1 MEKVLLSLNLLAL
14 MSLAGGQMAQAQVL
28 TGQFV
33 SELEDVDET
42 ETDVNRQA
50 VFALASGD
58 IKELEAKA
66 EEPEA
71 LAESLQQ
78 RIASELENP
87 TDTAVEV
94 AELPLSIVGLSGVE
108 AQPATTV
115 DEWLAQIEAS
125 LVQIIGV
132 RLEETAAGLQIVL
145 ETAEGELTAPTT
157 TVSGNALI
165 AEIPNAVLALP
176 EGDEFQQFEPAGGIA
191 LVQVTGLP
199 DGRVQVVITGTETA
213 PTAEL
218 SLTPVGLT
226 LGITPGMAPADTA
239 DDEALRVVVTGEE
252 GSRYVEPNTSTA
264 TRTDTPL
271 RDVPQSIQVIPREV
285 LEDQQVI
292 RLNDALR
299 NVSGVVSADRTGSSQ
314 RFILRGFDDPAI
326 LRDGFRLTFG
336 GVGNAGVQEL
346 ANLET
351 IEVLKGPASILF
363 GSVEP
368 GGVINLVTKQPL
380 SEPFY
385 DLNVRLGNRTLIEPS
400 LDFSGPLTED
410 GRLLYRLN
418 ALHRR
423 EDSFRDFDNDF
434 NRSFIAPV
442 VRWQISDRTDLTLN
456 FEYLDSEGPSDVGLV
471 ALGDEVADIPFD
483 RVLGGPGDFFQSE
496 TVRIGYDFEH
506 RFSDSWQLRHAFRFN
521 SFDIQNSEQFVALV
535 FDEATGNLGRSLLS
549 SSQDQDVFELQTNVV
564 GEFNTGSIEHTLLFG
579 VDLFRRENPRFD
591 TFGVLSLEIINI
603 FDPVYSDSRPDPATN
618 PIFIDNDTQTDTL
631 GVYIQDQISLLD
643 NLKLLL
649 GVRYE
654 TVDQEVTNNP
664 TFFNPIGSETS
675 QNENAFSPRIGLVY
689 QPIEAVSLYGSFS
702 RSFAPNMGTT
712 FEGDLLEPERGEQF
726 EIGARA
732 ELLAGRLTANLAL
745 FNTTKQNVETPDPNN
760 FGSVVAT
767 GEQRSQGIELDV
779 AGAVLPGWNII
790 ANYAYTDADIT
801 EDNSDID
808 GNRLF
813 GVPEHNFNLWTTYD
827 IQDGPL
833 TGLGFGLGLNYV
845 SERFGDNDNS
855 FALDSYFLINAAIS
869 YERDNWQ
876 AGLNIRNLFDVD
888 YIEGTQNNRLSF
900 ISPGEGFTLVGSFS
914 IEF

>member
-1 MEKVLLSLNLLAL
+1 MRKRLQRWNPLVILAV
-14 MSLAGGQMAQAQVL
+14 AGSWAVSAQAQE
-28 TGQFV
+28 GGWI
-33 SELEDVDET
+33 DEEMNREEEEWTSQSYLSTVQLSVHGKAYLPIPPST
-42 ETDVNRQA
+42 ENW
-50 VFALASGD
+50 FA
-58 IKELEAKA
+58 
-66 EEPEA
+66 
-71 LAESLQQ
+71 Q
-78 RIASELENP
+78 
-87 TDTAVEV
+87 T
-94 AELPLSIVGLSGVE
+94 PLI
-108 AQPATTV
+108 
-115 DEWLAQIEAS
+115 QITE
-125 LVQIIGV
+125 I
-132 RLEETAAGLQIVL
+132 RLETSERGLQVVL
-145 ETAEGELTAPTT
+145 ETAEGELAAPTT

-176 EGDEFQQFEPAGGIA
+176 EGNEFQQFEPADGIA
-191 LVQVTGLP
+191 LVQVTELP
-199 DGRVQVVITGTETA
+199 GEQVQVVITGTETA
-213 PTAEL
+213 PTAEF
-218 SLTPVGLT
+218 SPTAFGLT
-226 LGITPGMAPADTA
+226 LGITPGMAQADRA
-239 DDEALRVVVTGEE
+239 DDEVLRVVVTGEE

-299 NVSGVVSADRTGSSQ
+299 NVSGVVAADRTGSSQ

-346 ANLET
+346 SNLET

-423 EDSFRDFDNDF
+423 EDSFRDFDDDF
-434 NRSFIAPV
+434 ARSFIAPV
-442 VRWQISDRTDLTLN
+442 VRWQISDRTDLTIN

-471 ALGDEVADIPFD
+471 ALGDEVADVPFD
-483 RVLGGPGDFFQSE
+483 RVLGDPEDFFKTE
-496 TVRIGYDFEH
+496 TIRVGYDFEH
-506 RFSDSWQLRHAFRFN
+506 RFSDSWQIRHAFRFN
-521 SFDIQNSEQFVALV
+521 SFDIQDSEQFVALA
-535 FDEATGNLGRSLLS
+535 FDEATGNLSRSLLS

-564 GEFNTGSIEHTLLFG
+564 GEFNTGSIAHTLLFG

-591 TFGVLSLEIINI
+591 TFGVLSPEIINI
-603 FDPVYSDSRPDPATN
+603 FDPVYSDSRPDPAMN
-618 PIFIDNDTQTDTL
+618 PVFIDNDTRTDTL

-654 TVDQEVTNNP
+654 TVDQDVTNNP

-675 QNENAFSPRIGLVY
+675 QNEDAFSPRIGLVY

-702 RSFAPNMGTT
+702 RSFAPNTGTT

-745 FNTTKQNVETPDPNN
+745 FNITKQNVETPDPNN
-760 FGSVVAT
+760 FSSVVAT

-779 AGAVLPGWNII
+779 AGAVSPGWNII

-801 EDNSDID
+801 EDNSDIE

-833 TGLGFGLGLNYV
+833 TGLGLGLGLNYV

-855 FALDSYFLINAAIS
+855 FMLDSYFLTNAAIS
-869 YERDNWQ
+869 YERDNWR

-888 YIEGTQNNRLSF
+888 YIEGSQNSRLSF
-900 ISPGEGFTLVGSFS
+900 ISPGEGLTVIGSFA

>member
-1 MEKVLLSLNLLAL
+1 MKKQLQRWSPFVVLAV
-14 MSLAGGQMAQAQVL
+14 AGSWAVPAQASVL
-28 TGQFV
+28 
-33 SELEDVDET
+33 
-42 ETDVNRQA
+42 
-50 VFALASGD
+50 
-58 IKELEAKA
+58 
-66 EEPEA
+66 
-71 LAESLQQ
+71 
-78 RIASELENP
+78 
-87 TDTAVEV
+87 
-94 AELPLSIVGLSGVE
+94 
-108 AQPATTV
+108 V
-115 DEWLAQIEAS
+115 DEWRRERVEESAALRLPSAHLPTNAPTPQPAPEGVAQTP
-125 LVQIIGV
+125 LVQITTV
-132 RLEETAAGLQIVL
+132 RLEKTEAGLQVVLETAAG
-145 ETAEGELTAPTT
+145 ELAAPIT
-157 TVSGNALI
+157 TVSGDALI

-176 EGDEFQQFEPAGGIA
+176 QGNEFQQFEPAAGIA
-191 LVQVTGLP
+191 LVQVTELP
-199 DGRVQVVITGTETA
+199 GDRVQVVITGTETA

-218 SLTPVGLT
+218 SPTPVGLT
-226 LGITPGMAPADTA
+226 LGITPGMAQADTA

-252 GSRYVEPNTSTA
+252 GNRYVEPNTSTA

-292 RLNDALR
+292 RLNEALR

-346 ANLET
+346 SNLET

-380 SEPFY
+380 NEPFY
-385 DLNVRLGNRTLIEPS
+385 DLNLRLGNHTLIEPS

-418 ALHRR
+418 ALRRR

-456 FEYLDSEGPSDVGLV
+456 FEYLEAEGPSDVGLV

-483 RVLGGPGDFFQSE
+483 RVLSDPGDFFQTE
-496 TVRIGYDFEH
+496 TIRVGYDFEH

-549 SSQDQDVFELQTNVV
+549 SSQDQDIFEIQTNVV
-564 GEFNTGSIEHTLLFG
+564 GEFNTGSIGHTLLFG

-591 TFGVLSLEIINI
+591 TFGVLSPEIINI

-618 PIFIDNDTQTDTL
+618 PIFIDNDTRTDTL

-702 RSFAPNMGTT
+702 RSFAPNTGTT

-745 FNTTKQNVETPDPNN
+745 FNITKQNVSTPDPNN

-767 GEQRSQGIELDV
+767 GEQRCQGIELDV
-779 AGAVLPGWNII
+779 AGEVLPGWNII

-801 EDNSDID
+801 EDNSNIED
-808 GNRLF
+808 NRLF
-813 GVPEHNFNLWTTYD
+813 GVPEHNLNLWTTYD

-855 FALDSYFLINAAIS
+855 FVLDEYFLTNAAIS
-869 YERDNWQ
+869 YERDNWR

-888 YIEGTQNNRLSF
+888 YIEGSQNSRLSF
-900 ISPGEGFTLVGSFS
+900 ISPGEGLTVIGSFS